1 MKKRQ
6 PHHQR
11 PMPPRSW
18 ISPACTT
25 IPDYFAAAPAADR
38 QNGSFKALSGKGS
51 APATPPPFR
60 HTPFRPRPRHTA
72 TVWRNP
78 GRHPHRDGTF
88 TFSAKEKDSE
98 TGLSYFGSRYYSADL
113 SIWLSVDP
121 MSDKYASLSPYVYC
135 ADNPVKLVDP
145 NGEDI
150 WIIGED
156 GNQYRFYQGY
166 LYTEEGKLYIPDLDS
181 FLSDAQDAIN
191 ALRGTETGNRL
202 ISTFEGPNN
211 KDVFIESGSKSNC
224 DYLTTDAN
232 GEFVSQIIFWNSEG
246 TDLMTTEGMQKS
258 STTDLGH
265 EFSHVYDNVKKIK
278 GLKDLCPNKGSRSE
292 WRAVYKENCIRE
304 ELGLPYRT
312 GYTFKNPNGTTYFV
326 PMLNQKGKPYMPD
339 SFQWTPFEVCKR
351 KAN

>member
-1 MKKRQ
+1 MPTIQ
-6 PHHQR
+6 PYR
-11 PMPPRSW
+11 PQPPQ
-18 ISPACTT
+18 IPAGPLCGNPCDSRDPRRCVPPLKGLPGTRTTDVSYRALAPGGAGIGHRICTG
-25 IPDYFAAAPAADR
+25 ASVSR
-38 QNGSFKALSGKGS
+38 L
-51 APATPPPFR
+51 
-60 HTPFRPRPRHTA
+60 TA
-72 TVWRNP
+72 HYSLLTANS
-78 GRHPHRDGTF
+78 TF

-98 TGLSYFGSRYYSADL
+98 TGLSYFGSRYYSSDL

-121 MSDKYASLSPYVYC
+121 MAAKYASLSPYVYC
-135 ADNPVKLVDP
+135 AYNPVKLVDP

-211 KDVFIESGSKSNC
+211 KDVFIESDSKSNC

>member
-1 MKKRQ
+1 ML
-6 PHHQR
+6 
-11 PMPPRSW
+11 
-18 ISPACTT
+18 
-25 IPDYFAAAPAADR
+25 FADI
-38 QNGSFKALSGKGS
+38 
-51 APATPPPFR
+51 
-60 HTPFRPRPRHTA
+60 
-72 TVWRNP
+72 
-78 GRHPHRDGTF
+78 F
-88 TFSAKEKDSE
+88 TFSAKERDSE
-98 TGLSYFGSRYYSADL
+98 TGLSYFGSRYYSSDL
-113 SIWLSVDP
+113 SVWLSVDP
-121 MSDKYASLSPYVYC
+121 MSDKYPSLSPYVYC